1 MVLSL
6 KRPTHGFN
14 GFDISEPFF
23 MLLCMARA
31 QAVIALS
38 SSA

>member
-14 GFDISEPFF
+14 GFGIFRAFLYAS
-23 MLLCMARA
+23 CMARA
-31 QAVIALS
+31 QAAS
-38 SSA
+38 P